1 MFIQV
6 EDTPNPNSLK
16 FFPGQKVLEKGT
28 MDFPNPKSALKCS
41 PLAEAIFKIDG
52 VKSVF
57 FGADYITVSKA
68 DDEIDWKVLKPE
80 IFASIMDFF
89 GTGLPVLRENAQ
101 ENINSDTTGNYINIS
116 LNFFY
121 KWLLLVDTNEEN
133 ETVAMILEL
142 IDTRIRPTVQED
154 GGDVKFMV
162 TITYLFWFILLFSYL
177 LFQGIW
183 KWSGQTEA
191 SGCLHFMSV
200 INCHVEERHSKHA
213 PILYSWSNESWTGTF

>member
-121 KWLLLVDTNEEN
+121 K
-133 ETVAMILEL
+133 
-142 IDTRIRPTVQED
+142 
-154 GGDVKFMV
+154 
-162 TITYLFWFILLFSYL
+162 
-177 LFQGIW
+177 
-183 KWSGQTEA
+183 
-191 SGCLHFMSV
+191 
-200 INCHVEERHSKHA
+200 
-213 PILYSWSNESWTGTF
+213 